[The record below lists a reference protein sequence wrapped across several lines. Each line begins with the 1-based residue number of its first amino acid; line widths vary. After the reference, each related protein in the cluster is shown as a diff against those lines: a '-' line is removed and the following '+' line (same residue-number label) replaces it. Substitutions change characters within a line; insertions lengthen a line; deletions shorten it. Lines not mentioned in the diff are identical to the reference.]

1 MIFEGAFVDN
11 AFKFEDLRNY
21 AIMSSDAFATSDGGD
36 TIYKYALKESDYPTL
51 ILTDPLKD
59 EAGNIL
65 MPGHYELA
73 ISDMRDY
80 FILMQSKKPLAIF
93 PVFKVE
99 EDMSQIELEKDK
111 DYQKIKKR
119 QEKERKKVNKKR
131 REAGMTED
139 EEKIPM
145 EASIEYIKDGD
156 YFLIKYERGT
166 IRAWSAIKSSSPP
179 FPPR

>member
-21 AIMSSDAFATSDGGD
+21 AIMPSDMFSTSDGANS
-36 TIYKYALKESDYPTL
+36 IYKYSLKESDYPTL

-59 EAGNIL
+59 EEGHVLI
-65 MPGHYELA
+65 PGHYELA

-99 EDMSQIELEKDK
+99 EDMSQIEREKDK
-111 DYQKIKKR
+111 DYKKIKKK

-131 REAGMTED
+131 REAGMSED
-139 EEKIPM
+139 EEKILM
-145 EASIEYIKDGD
+145 EASIEYIEDGG

-166 IRAWSAIKSSSPP
+166 IRAWSAIKSY
-179 FPPR
+179 

>member
-1 MIFEGAFVDN
+1 MLEGQFVDN
-11 AFKFEDLRNY
+11 AFKFEDLRQY
-21 AIMSSDAFATSDGGD
+21 AIMPSDAFSTSDGSNS
-36 TIYKYALKESDYPTL
+36 IYKYALKESEYPTL

-59 EAGNIL
+59 EEGKAL
-65 MPGHYELA
+65 LPGHYELA
-73 ISDMRDY
+73 ISDLRDY

-99 EDMSQIELEKDK
+99 EDLSEQDRANDK
-111 DYQKIKKR
+111 KYQKIKKK

-131 REAGMTED
+131 REAGMSED

-145 EASIEYIKDGD
+145 EASIEYIEDGD

-166 IRAWSAIKSSSPP
+166 IRAWSAIKSY
-179 FPPR
+179 

>member
-1 MIFEGAFVDN
+1 MLEGQFVDN

-21 AIMSSDAFATSDGGD
+21 AIMPSDMFSSSDGSNS
-36 TIYKYALKESDYPTL
+36 IYKYSLKESDYPTL

-59 EAGNIL
+59 EEGNALI
-65 MPGHYELA
+65 PGHYELA

-99 EDMSQIELEKDK
+99 DDMSEQDRANDK
-111 DYQKIKKR
+111 EYQKIKKK

-131 REAGMTED
+131 RAAGMTED
-139 EEKIPM
+139 EEKILM
-145 EASIEYIKDGD
+145 EASIEYIQDGD

-166 IRAWSAIKSSSPP
+166 IRAWSAIKSY
-179 FPPR
+179 